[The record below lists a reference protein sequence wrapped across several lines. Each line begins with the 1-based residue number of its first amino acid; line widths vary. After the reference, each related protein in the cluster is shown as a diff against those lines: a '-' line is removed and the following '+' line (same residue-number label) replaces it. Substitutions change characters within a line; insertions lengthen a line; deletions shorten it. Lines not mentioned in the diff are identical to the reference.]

1 MKKNTKQHSS
11 LKLFLASK
19 RIPILLGLTAALS
32 MPAVYSYA
40 HSTDTPHVNALQVMQ
55 QNRTIRGIVTDETGE
70 AMIGV
75 SVLVKGTTS
84 GTVTDLEGY
93 YSLELPAGKQLLEL
107 SYIGYKHKEVT
118 VGQGSQVNVKMDP
131 DTHALDEVVVMGYG
145 AIKKRDLTG
154 AVTSVKSEDIT
165 LNPGSNPMEAL
176 QGRVAGLDITRSS
189 GQAGAGVNMQLRGT
203 RSFTASGN
211 PMFIIDGMP
220 GDYST
225 LNPND
230 IESIEVLKDAS
241 STAVY
246 GAAGANGVIIISTKN
261 GQAGKMQANFN
272 AFAGFNGW
280 STLPEMRSG
289 DSYLQVI
296 RDANRVTGNW
306 SSAADD
312 ERVMNS
318 VLGAGAYE
326 AHQRGEYI
334 NWPDEL
340 MQTAMTQNYSLSLS
354 GGTERTKAYVSLN
367 FSNENGQYKSDDYKV
382 YSSNIRI
389 DHQVRKWAHVGV
401 NTQMSY
407 VHQNRAY
414 ANLDAAMRMEP
425 IGTTHDADG
434 NIKVQPS
441 LGGSNINLLLN
452 TKDNYRNQNQ
462 NYKLYFNPYIELKP
476 LKGLSILSRLGATLN
491 YTRNNYF
498 QGMGSYQYYFQSG
511 ADAAGTNQNVF
522 AQVRQRRSYNYKWEN
537 IATYNFQIAKE
548 HDITLTAV
556 TSWEHN
562 QNDETLQKETH
573 ITDNAYLWHNMGLA
587 GSDRSTV
594 SSLYQMSKGMGYVG
608 RLNYSYK
615 GRYLFSASVRQDGSS
630 RLAADN
636 RWATFPAFSLGWRV
650 SDEAFMKAT
659 QGWLDNLKLRG
670 GYGITGT
677 ASIDPY
683 SSVSNLEESTL
694 SFSGQNSTIYRY
706 SQNYAN
712 SLLGWEKSYNTNI
725 GLDAT
730 FLRNRIDF
738 TADLFWTQTKG
749 VIWNRQLPIVNGG
762 FNATTNYTMNM
773 NVCETKNRGMEFA
786 LNTRNIDTKYFKWNS
801 TLTFTHNV
809 EEIVSLTDGVA
820 NNIVNGDYALTI
832 GKAVNSFYQYKIDGI
847 WQLGEEADAA
857 VFNCAPGDI
866 KINVPGLVKES
877 DGVFYKLNDE
887 GEKVYYRA
895 DSKYAYS
902 DKDYQT
908 IGQNAPKWTMGLQNT
923 FTYKNFDLS
932 IFMYMRWGQMIKYG
946 MLGSFDPAGKANF
959 PEYFNYW
966 TEENA
971 SNDFPGVDASRS
983 ITSYVGYSALQYVD
997 GSFFKIKNI
1006 TLGYTMPKPI
1016 LAKWGFEKCR
1026 LYGTITNPLTITK
1039 SHLLKD
1045 YDPEMNG
1052 SMNYPLTRQVVLGV
1066 NLSF

>member
-1 MKKNTKQHSS
+1 MKKNGNQQSS
-11 LKLFLASK
+11 IKSVVIPK
-19 RIPILLGLTAALS
+19 RIPLVLGLTTLLCMPAALT
-32 MPAVYSYA
+32 YA
-40 HSTDTPHVNALQVMQ
+40 HAVGAPHAHAVQAIQQV
-55 QNRTIRGIVTDETGE
+55 RTIRGVITDELNE
-70 AMIGV
+70 PMIGV
-75 SVLVKGTTS
+75 SVLVKGTTI
-84 GTVTDLEGY
+84 GVITDFDGN
-93 YSLELPAGKQLLEL
+93 YSIELPAGKNVLQL
-107 SYIGYKHKEVT
+107 SYIGYKSKEVT
-118 VGQGSQVNVKMDP
+118 VGQSNVINTKMDP
-131 DTHALDEVVVMGYG
+131 DTQALDEVVVMGYG
-145 AIKKRDLTG
+145 AVKKRDLTG
-154 AVTSVKSEDIT
+154 AVTSVKSEEIT
-165 LNPGSNPMEAL
+165 LNPGSNPIEAL

-246 GAAGANGVIIISTKN
+246 GAAGANGVIIITTKN
-261 GQAGKMQANFN
+261 GQVGKIQANFN
-272 AFAGFNGW
+272 AFAGINGW
-280 STLPEMRSG
+280 SVLPDMRSG

-296 RDANRVTGNW
+296 RDANSVAENW
-306 SSAADD
+306 SSPADD

-340 MQTAMTQNYSLSLS
+340 MQTAITQNYSLSLS
-354 GGTERTKAYVSLN
+354 GGTERTKAYFSLN

-382 YSSNIRI
+382 YSSNIRV
-389 DHQVRKWAHVGV
+389 DHQVRKWANVGV
-401 NTQMSY
+401 NAQMSY

-434 NIKVQPS
+434 NINIQPS

-452 TKDNYRNQNQ
+452 SKENYRNQNQ
-462 NYKLYFNPYIELKP
+462 NYKLYFNPYIEIKP

-491 YTRNNYF
+491 YARTNYF
-498 QGMGSYQYYFQSG
+498 QGMGSYQYYYQSG
-511 ADAAGTNQNVF
+511 AAAVGTNQNVY
-522 AQVRQRRSYNYKWEN
+522 AQITQRRNYNYKWEN
-537 IATYNFQIAKE
+537 VATYNFQLAKD

-562 QNDETLQKETH
+562 QNDQTMQKETH

-587 GSDRSTV
+587 GSDRSTI

-608 RLNYSYK
+608 RINYSYM

-630 RLAADN
+630 RLAANN
-636 RWATFPAFSLGWRV
+636 RWATFPAVSLGWRV
-650 SDEAFMKAT
+650 SDEAFMKST
-659 QGWLDNLKLRG
+659 ENWLDNLKLRG

-677 ASIDPY
+677 ANINPY
-683 SSVSNLEESTL
+683 SSVSNLEESTM
-694 SFSGQNSTIYRY
+694 SFSGQNATIFRY

-725 GLDAT
+725 GFDAA

-738 TADLFWTQTKG
+738 TADFFWTNTKG

-762 FNATTNYTMNM
+762 FNATTNYNMNM
-773 NVCETKNRGMEFA
+773 NVCETKNSGMEFA
-786 LNTRNIDTKYFKWNS
+786 LNTRNIETRDFKWNS
-801 TLTFTHNV
+801 TLTFTHNK

-820 NNIVNGDYALTI
+820 NNIINGDYALTI
-832 GKAVNSFYQYKIDGI
+832 GQAVNSFYQYKIDGI

-866 KINVPGLVKES
+866 KVNVPGLVKES
-877 DGVFYKLNDE
+877 DGVYYKLDDA
-887 GEKVYYRA
+887 GEKVYYNA
-895 DSKYAYS
+895 DSRYTYS

-908 IGQNAPKWTMGLQNT
+908 IGQNSPKWTMGLQNT

-932 IFMYMRWGQMIKYG
+932 LFMYMRWGQMIKYG
-946 MLGSFDPAGKANF
+946 MLGSFDPTGKANF

-966 TEENA
+966 TAENP
-971 SNDFPGVDASRS
+971 SNEFPGVDASRS

-1006 TLGYTMPKPI
+1006 TVGYTMPKPM
-1016 LAKWGFEKCR
+1016 LSKWGFEKCR
-1026 LYGTITNPLTITK
+1026 LYATITNPLTIAK
-1039 SHLLKD
+1039 SPLLKD